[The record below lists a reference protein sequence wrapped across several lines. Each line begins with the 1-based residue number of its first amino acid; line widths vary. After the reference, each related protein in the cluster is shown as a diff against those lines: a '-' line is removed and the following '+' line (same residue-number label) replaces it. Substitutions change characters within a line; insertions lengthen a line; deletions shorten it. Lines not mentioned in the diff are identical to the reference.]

1 MSLPALNIDYS
12 IRAGMRSVTG
22 WCMMNGQLGSADSKS
37 YEVKELSDCPGLEW
51 LRKIVKKF

>member
-1 MSLPALNIDYS
+1 
-12 IRAGMRSVTG
+12 
-22 WCMMNGQLGSADSKS
+22 MMNGQLGSADSKS